1 MSCDLS
7 SGRKVPCKDN
17 LGSIQNVYFC
27 DFDDLSSFTLT
38 ADEVTDAAAS
48 GAAISLYKYELKGA
62 NSLETNIVSSPDNG
76 TTFFESTLNLVL
88 HKLTKE
94 DNVQIKLLSFSRPRI
109 IVQDM
114 NNNFFLV
121 GKEHGCSVSSGTAVT
136 GAGFGDM
143 AGYTLGMSASEPL
156 LPNFISGATEANPF
170 AGLSTVSG
178 ITTVV
183 VGTNS

>member
-7 SGRKVPCKDN
+7 QGRKVPCKDN

-27 DFDDLSSFTLT
+27 DFDELSSFTLT

-48 GAAISLYKYELKGA
+48 GAAVSLYKYELKGA

-94 DNVQIKLLSFSRPRI
+94 DTYR
-109 IVQDM
+109 
-114 NNNFFLV
+114 
-121 GKEHGCSVSSGTAVT
+121 
-136 GAGFGDM
+136 
-143 AGYTLGMSASEPL
+143 
-156 LPNFISGATEANPF
+156 
-170 AGLSTVSG
+170 
-178 ITTVV
+178 
-183 VGTNS
+183 